1 MKLCTIGLGYIGL
14 PTSIMFAKHNVEVVG
29 VDVKKDVIDALNNGE
44 IHIEELGLQTALDEV
59 IAMGT
64 FRASITPESADVFI
78 IAVPTPNN
86 QDLYKSCDLTYV
98 INAIKSI
105 LPYLK
110 RGNIIIV
117 ESTIAPRSMDDV
129 IKPLVDQTG
138 FVIGKDI
145 FLVHC
150 PERVLPGQ
158 IFHELVF
165 NNRIVGGITPAC
177 EEAGA
182 IVYSTFV
189 KGEIIK
195 TDARTAEMSKLME
208 NTFRDVNIALANE
221 LANVCHRL
229 EINVLDVIEMANK
242 HPRVNIHTPG
252 PGVGGHCLAVDPYF
266 IVAKAPE
273 IAQLIKLSRTINTSM
288 PQFVVENVNKLMNN
302 VEGKVVTILGL
313 TYKGNVDDIRE
324 SPAIEV
330 FKQLQAE
337 HNYEVRAYDPH
348 VKLDWVL
355 QDLEQAVKDSDLIV
369 VLSDHDEF
377 KEFGDPDFSTMSN
390 IRIFDTKNVV
400 KRVPNYV
407 EYINY
412 GNLYNYTKKKATAV

>member
-1 MKLCTIGLGYIGL
+1 
-14 PTSIMFAKHNVEVVG
+14 
-29 VDVKKDVIDALNNGE
+29 
-44 IHIEELGLQTALDEV
+44 
-59 IAMGT
+59 
-64 FRASITPESADVFI
+64 
-78 IAVPTPNN
+78 
-86 QDLYKSCDLTYV
+86 
-98 INAIKSI
+98 
-105 LPYLK
+105 
-110 RGNIIIV
+110 
-117 ESTIAPRSMDDV
+117 
-129 IKPLVDQTG
+129 
-138 FVIGKDI
+138 
-145 FLVHC
+145 
-150 PERVLPGQ
+150 
-158 IFHELVF
+158 
-165 NNRIVGGITPAC
+165 
-177 EEAGA
+177 
-182 IVYSTFV
+182 
-189 KGEIIK
+189 
-195 TDARTAEMSKLME
+195 
-208 NTFRDVNIALANE
+208 
-221 LANVCHRL
+221 
-229 EINVLDVIEMANK
+229 
-242 HPRVNIHTPG
+242 
-252 PGVGGHCLAVDPYF
+252 
-266 IVAKAPE
+266 
-273 IAQLIKLSRTINTSM
+273 M
-288 PQFVVENVNKLMNN
+288 PHFVVENINKLMKN